1 MLEALERLE
10 ESIKAAGPIPE
21 QVRWDLDALR
31 REIER
36 SEAGIKEMAR
46 RNTEVLP
53 WSNP

>member
-21 QVRWDLDALR
+21 QVRWDLDELR

-36 SEAGIKEMAR
+36 YIASNKEAAR
-46 RNTEVLP
+46 NRSGGVLL
-53 WSNP
+53 